1 MLQIALSIES
11 RDFLIFS
18 YIFFS
23 FSLSAKTGCQCFW
36 NGRGWF
42 ARFPI
47 GMPNYLKPFT
57 QYKLN
62 MVNNFLQFLLYKII
76 KTCAFLL
83 VIRSQINKFLG
94 SSIKNVFFVLLKE
107 LILWKSR
114 LVFWSE
120 FQSEFL
126 KNSDV
131 ISLYDQIYDR
141 KT

>member
-11 RDFLIFS
+11 RDFLTILFLLFNLFIFS
-18 YIFFS
+18 YIFS

-36 NGRGWF
+36 NGRGWL

-57 QYKLN
+57 QYKSN

-83 VIRSQINKFLG
+83 VIRSQINKFPGTSINNIFLLIRDMAPTYLLLPLG
-94 SSIKNVFFVLLKE
+94 KRGSKWGDFYWAIGCV
-107 LILWKSR
+107 
-114 LVFWSE
+114 
-120 FQSEFL
+120 
-126 KNSDV
+126 
-131 ISLYDQIYDR
+131 
-141 KT
+141 